1 MNFNNETYFHIN
13 FDDPFTRV
21 PNTILD
27 NEKLSYSA
35 IGVVTQ
41 MLRFQRSGSHKVYA
55 KSLISYRKDSKTK
68 VSNALNELM
77 QEGFVI
83 RTQIRNEKGQMKGY
97 RYDIFDTPQSVNS
110 ESVENAESQPCAN
123 FPTPVKPEAGKTEV
137 GETGSWQNRGREI
150 GNIKENSIKKK
161 IGLKENDVTT
171 IVINEQSELDKTVYI
186 KKYYESYIGVI
197 TPNNFVELMS
207 YLDDGMELEVIIR
220 AIDEAVGSGVKNYR
234 YVKTILN
241 NWIEAGVKT
250 SLELTEYQNEFERK
264 KKSRQE
270 KKQSNNKVA
279 NATSKSKKTNFHNF
293 DETFTKYSS
302 DELDDIIKKSQKV
315 KFK

>member
-27 NEKLSYSA
+27 NENLSYSA
-35 IGVVTQ
+35 VGVVTQ

-68 VSNALNELM
+68 VSNALKELM

-83 RTQIRNEKGQMKGY
+83 RTQIRDEKGQMKGY
-97 RYDIFDTPQSVNS
+97 RYDIFDTPQNVNS
-110 ESVENAESQPCAN
+110 ESVEMTESQPCAV

-137 GETGSWQNRGREI
+137 GETGSRQNRGREI

-161 IGLKENDVTT
+161 IGLKENDVITT
-171 IVINEQSELDKTVYI
+171 VIAEQSEKNKTVYI

-197 TPNNFVELMS
+197 TPNNFLQLLT
-207 YLDDGMELEVIIR
+207 YLDDGMEADVIIR
-220 AIDEAVGSGVKNYR
+220 AVDEAVGSGVKNYK

-250 SLELTEYQNEFERK
+250 
-264 KKSRQE
+264 
-270 KKQSNNKVA
+270 
-279 NATSKSKKTNFHNF
+279 
-293 DETFTKYSS
+293 
-302 DELDDIIKKSQKV
+302 
-315 KFK
+315 

>member
-27 NEKLSYSA
+27 NENLSYSA

-68 VSNALNELM
+68 VSNALKELI

-83 RTQIRNEKGQMKGY
+83 RTQIRDEKGQMKGY
-97 RYDIFDTPQSVNS
+97 RYDIFDTPQNVNS
-110 ESVENAESQPCAN
+110 ESVETTESQPCAV

-137 GETGSWQNRGREI
+137 GETGSRQNRGREI

-161 IGLKENDVTT
+161 IGLKENDVITT
-171 IVINEQSELDKTVYI
+171 VIAEQSEKNKTVYI

-197 TPNNFVELMS
+197 TPNNFLQLLT
-207 YLDDGMELEVIIR
+207 YLDDGMEADVIIR
-220 AIDEAVGSGVKNYR
+220 AVDEAVGSGVKNYK

-250 SLELTEYQNEFERK
+250 VLELTEYQNEFERK
-264 KKSRQE
+264 KKSKQE
-270 KKQSNNKVA
+270 KKQSNSKTVNTHNVNKNKFA
-279 NATSKSKKTNFHNF
+279 NFNQ
-293 DETFTKYSS
+293 TFTQYEEK
-302 DELDDIIKKSQKV
+302 ELDEIIKKSQKE

>member
-1 MNFNNETYFHIN
+1 MKFNNETYFHIN

-27 NEKLSYSA
+27 NENLSYSA
-35 IGVVTQ
+35 VGVVTQ

-68 VSNALNELM
+68 VSNALKELM

-83 RTQIRNEKGQMKGY
+83 RTQIRDEKGQMKGY
-97 RYDIFDTPQSVNS
+97 RYDIFDIPQNVNS
-110 ESVENAESQPCAN
+110 ESVETTESQPCAV

-137 GETGSWQNRGREI
+137 GETGSRQNRGREI

-161 IGLKENDVTT
+161 IGLKENDVITT
-171 IVINEQSELDKTVYI
+171 VIDEQSEKNKTVYI

-197 TPNNFVELMS
+197 TPNNFLQLMS
-207 YLDDGMELEVIIR
+207 YLDDGMEADVIIR
-220 AIDEAVGSGVKNYR
+220 AIDEAIANGVKNYK

-250 SLELTEYQNEFERK
+250 NLELTEYQNEFERK
-264 KKSRQE
+264 KKNKQE
-270 KKQSNNKVA
+270 KKQSNHKNV
-279 NATSKSKKTNFHNF
+279 
-293 DETFTKYSS
+293 
-302 DELDDIIKKSQKV
+302 
-315 KFK
+315 

>member
-1 MNFNNETYFHIN
+1 MKFNNETYFHIN

-27 NEKLSYSA
+27 NENLSYSA
-35 IGVVTQ
+35 VGVVTQ

-68 VSNALNELM
+68 VSNALKELM

-83 RTQIRNEKGQMKGY
+83 RTQIRDEKGQMKGY
-97 RYDIFDTPQSVNS
+97 RYDIFDIPQNVNS
-110 ESVENAESQPCAN
+110 ESVETTESQPCAV

-137 GETGSWQNRGREI
+137 GETGSRQNRGREI

-161 IGLKENDVTT
+161 IGLKENDVITT
-171 IVINEQSELDKTVYI
+171 VIDEQSEKNKTVYI

-197 TPNNFVELMS
+197 TPNNFLQLMS
-207 YLDDGMELEVIIR
+207 YLDDGMEADVIIR
-220 AIDEAVGSGVKNYR
+220 AIDEAIANGVKNYK

-264 KKSRQE
+264 KKSKQE
-270 KKQSNNKVA
+270 KKLSNNKAV
-279 NATSKSKKTNFHNF
+279 NTHNVN
-293 DETFTKYSS
+293 KN
-302 DELDDIIKKSQKV
+302 K
-315 KFK
+315 

>member
-1 MNFNNETYFHIN
+1 MDFNNETYFHIN

-27 NEKLSYSA
+27 NKNLSYSA

-68 VSNALNELM
+68 VSNALKELM

-83 RTQIRNEKGQMKGY
+83 RTQIRDKKGQMKGY

-110 ESVENAESQPCAN
+110 ENVENTESQPCAD

-137 GETGSWQNRGREI
+137 GETGSRQNRGREI

-161 IGLKENDVTT
+161 IDLKEN
-171 IVINEQSELDKTVYI
+171 
-186 KKYYESYIGVI
+186 G
-197 TPNNFVELMS
+197 
-207 YLDDGMELEVIIR
+207 
-220 AIDEAVGSGVKNYR
+220 
-234 YVKTILN
+234 
-241 NWIEAGVKT
+241 
-250 SLELTEYQNEFERK
+250 
-264 KKSRQE
+264 
-270 KKQSNNKVA
+270 
-279 NATSKSKKTNFHNF
+279 
-293 DETFTKYSS
+293 
-302 DELDDIIKKSQKV
+302 
-315 KFK
+315 

>member
-1 MNFNNETYFHIN
+1 MDFNNETYFHIN

-27 NEKLSYSA
+27 NKNLSYSA

-68 VSNALNELM
+68 VSNALKELM

-83 RTQIRNEKGQMKGY
+83 RTQIRDKKGQMKGY

-110 ESVENAESQPCAN
+110 ESIENTESQPCAD

-161 IGLKENDVTT
+161 IGLKENDITT
-171 IVINEQSELDKTVYI
+171 IVINEQSESDKTVYI
-186 KKYYESYIGVI
+186 KKYFEKYIGVI
-197 TPNNFVELMS
+197 TPNNFIELMS
-207 YLDDGMELEVIIR
+207 YLDDGMELEVVIR
-220 AIDEAVGSGVKNYR
+220 AIDEAIANGVKNYK

-264 KKSRQE
+264 KKSKQE
-270 KKQSNNKVA
+270 KKQSSNKGV
-279 NATSKSKKTNFHNF
+279 NAPGKIKKTNFHNF
-293 DETFTKYSS
+293 NETFTQYTS
-302 DELDDIIKKSQKV
+302 DELDEIIKKSQKE
-315 KFK
+315 KFG